1 MDRRCRVPLRIP
13 IYCGNTRATFW
24 VARQLVAHEGRVI
37 TPAQFEQ
44 ECGMAEA
51 KKWRTSLK
59 ILLERRAVDMRR
71 GNPSKDVEGRRNHQ
85 VLWTNFSNV
94 LTLGEVLEMVHT
106 DTSGATLA
114 HATRTDTS
122 EKRAV
127 KNGAWKL
134 LEGTSRWRTA
144 GYSATWL
151 GKRNSVFK

>member
-1 MDRRCRVPLRIP
+1 M
-13 IYCGNTRATFW
+13 
-24 VARQLVAHEGRVI
+24 AHEGRVI

-44 ECGMAEA
+44 DCGMAQA
-51 KKWRTSLK
+51 KWRSSLK

-71 GNPSKDVEGRRNHQ
+71 GNPSKDVEGRRNHK
-85 VLWTNFSNV
+85 VLWTNFSPV

-114 HATRTDTS
+114 LDPSA
-122 EKRAV
+122 KKAV

-151 GKRNSVFK
+151 GKRKSVFK